1 MSSRS
6 PALVL
11 ALGLLL
17 VLATS
22 APAAAADPSGAP
34 LFATLREYWRGF
46 VDFWAGAFLKQNGI
60 VMLVLGLGAVGIFI
74 ITRGKWKK

>member
-1 MSSRS
+1 MSRLS
-6 PALVL
+6 PYFVFALCLL
-11 ALGLLL
+11 A
-17 VLATS
+17 VLATTSPVS
-22 APAAAADPSGAP
+22 AAESGAP
-34 LFATLREYWRGF
+34 LFGTLREYWRGF

>member
-1 MSSRS
+1 MSRLSPHFVFAFGLLAVLVTTS
-6 PALVL
+6 PA
-11 ALGLLL
+11 
-17 VLATS
+17 S
-22 APAAAADPSGAP
+22 AAETGGP
-34 LFATLREYWRGF
+34 LFGTLREYWRGF